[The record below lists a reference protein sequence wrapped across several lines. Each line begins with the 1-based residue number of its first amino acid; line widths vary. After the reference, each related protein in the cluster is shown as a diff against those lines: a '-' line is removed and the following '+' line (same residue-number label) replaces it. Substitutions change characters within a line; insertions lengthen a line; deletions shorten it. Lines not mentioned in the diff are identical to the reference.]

1 MTRDRG
7 INQQIGEREIPTPVN
22 YASQEIL
29 TPTTLP
35 NSPSLDALLL
45 SGEWIGA
52 EFKAA
57 RTALPKSVFE
67 TVSAFANTRGGWL
80 VLGITQQGERFE
92 VSGVIEPDKLQ
103 NDFLSV
109 LHADGKVN
117 HDIDVEEHR
126 YLHDGKVVLAFHVA
140 ENPRTR
146 KPVYLDGDIRRTFIR
161 KGAGDYRAQP
171 QDIER
176 LLRDAT
182 ADRWDGQSF
191 TRVDLAEALHS
202 GSLKWYRDRFH
213 ATNPGF
219 NVEQT
224 NQDFLYDWGY
234 LVKDAGQLLPTR
246 ACIALFGSLR
256 AVRNLL
262 PRPILDV
269 QFLGYGGQDE
279 MPETRWIDRLV
290 CEENILQTWQQ
301 LLAKYL
307 FFMPKTFRD
316 IDPATLERRDAPA
329 GFRVFREA
337 AMNLLIHQ
345 DYGDHTRKAVIQFFT
360 DGIKL
365 WNPGDSFGDNAHL
378 LEPGEKEVRN
388 PAIAMALRRIDM
400 CEQAGTGLRMMR
412 REWQALGHAAPVYAN
427 DRSRKAFELL
437 LSDKVSRV
445 GFATEIAAEEATD
458 PVTDPVHSLLHLLAK
473 GALPP
478 SAIQKALGLKHR
490 PTFRTNYLYKALADN
505 LIEMTLP
512 ETPNSR
518 LQRYR
523 LTEAGQR
530 LQAVLKQHKQEA
542 DHD

>member
-7 INQQIGEREIPTPVN
+7 VNQQIGEREIPTPVN

-35 NSPSLDALLL
+35 NSSSLDALLL
-45 SGEWIGA
+45 SG
-52 EFKAA
+52 
-57 RTALPKSVFE
+57 V
-67 TVSAFANTRGGWL
+67 
-80 VLGITQQGERFE
+80 
-92 VSGVIEPDKLQ
+92 
-103 NDFLSV
+103 
-109 LHADGKVN
+109 
-117 HDIDVEEHR
+117 
-126 YLHDGKVVLAFHVA
+126 
-140 ENPRTR
+140 
-146 KPVYLDGDIRRTFIR
+146 
-161 KGAGDYRAQP
+161 
-171 QDIER
+171 
-176 LLRDAT
+176 
-182 ADRWDGQSF
+182 
-191 TRVDLAEALHS
+191 
-202 GSLKWYRDRFH
+202 
-213 ATNPGF
+213 
-219 NVEQT
+219 
-224 NQDFLYDWGY
+224 
-234 LVKDAGQLLPTR
+234 
-246 ACIALFGSLR
+246 
-256 AVRNLL
+256 
-262 PRPILDV
+262 
-269 QFLGYGGQDE
+269 
-279 MPETRWIDRLV
+279 
-290 CEENILQTWQQ
+290 
-301 LLAKYL
+301 
-307 FFMPKTFRD
+307 
-316 IDPATLERRDAPA
+316 
-329 GFRVFREA
+329 
-337 AMNLLIHQ
+337 
-345 DYGDHTRKAVIQFFT
+345 
-360 DGIKL
+360 
-365 WNPGDSFGDNAHL
+365 
-378 LEPGEKEVRN
+378 LEPGKMEVRN